1 MVSKIG
7 SIHSTSGVLMNLEI
21 RLQFFQSA
29 ATVLPSIFV
38 AFALTS
44 HFLDPGSRRKLK
56 IQFLGLSGRTGIV
69 LVAIMVT
76 GFIAAE
82 LLTLIVLATD
92 TPSFPVF
99 VFVIF
104 YVFLFAWFVGL
115 QALSPLLQDAVVAAE
130 DAAPDEK
137 SKANVVRGYRR
148 FGYVIVM
155 GSLVLLL
162 GGAIIFFALR
172 APG

>member
-7 SIHSTSGVLMNLEI
+7 SIHSASGVLMNLDI

-29 ATVLPSIFV
+29 ATVLPSIFI

-69 LVAIMVT
+69 LVAIMIT

-82 LLTLIVLATD
+82 ILTLIVLATD
-92 TPSFPVF
+92 TPSFPIF

-115 QALSPLLQDAVVAAE
+115 QALSPMLQAAVEGAE
-130 DAAPDEK
+130 ESAPDDEG
-137 SKANVVRGYRR
+137 KASAVRAYRR
-148 FGYVIVM
+148 FGYAIII
-155 GSLVLLL
+155 GSLIFLL
-162 GGAIIFFALR
+162 GVAIVFFALR
-172 APG
+172 ASG

>member
-1 MVSKIG
+1 
-7 SIHSTSGVLMNLEI
+7 MNIEVK
-21 RLQFFQSA
+21 LQFFQSA

-56 IQFLGLSGRTGIV
+56 IQFLGLSGKFGIV
-69 LVAIMVT
+69 MMAILIT

-82 LLTLIVLATD
+82 LLTLIILATN

-115 QALSPLLQDAVVAAE
+115 QALSPMLQDAVVAAE
-130 DAAPDEK
+130 EAAPDEE
-137 SKANVVRGYRR
+137 SKAKVLRGYRQ
-148 FGYVIVM
+148 FGYTIIAS
-155 GSLVLLL
+155 SLVFLL
-162 GGAIIFFALR
+162 GLAVIFYVLR
-172 APG
+172 A

>member
-1 MVSKIG
+1 
-7 SIHSTSGVLMNLEI
+7 MNIEVK
-21 RLQFFQSA
+21 LQFFQSA

-44 HFLDPGSRRKLK
+44 HFLDPASRRKLK
-56 IQFLGLSGRTGIV
+56 IQFLGLSGKYGIV
-69 LVAIMVT
+69 MMAILIT

-82 LLTLIVLATD
+82 LLTLIVLATN

-115 QALSPLLQDAVVAAE
+115 QALSPMLQDAVVAAE
-130 DAAPDEK
+130 EAADDEVG
-137 SKANVVRGYRR
+137 KANVVRGYRR
-148 FGYVIVM
+148 FGYTIITC
-155 GSLVLLL
+155 SLVLLL
-162 GGAIIFFALR
+162 SGAIIFYVLR
-172 APG
+172 A

>member
-1 MVSKIG
+1 
-7 SIHSTSGVLMNLEI
+7 MNIEVK
-21 RLQFFQSA
+21 LQFFQSA

-56 IQFLGLSGRTGIV
+56 IQFLGLSGKYGIV
-69 LVAIMVT
+69 MMAILIT

-82 LLTLIVLATD
+82 LLTLIILATN

-115 QALSPLLQDAVVAAE
+115 QALSPMLQDAVVAAE
-130 DAAPDEK
+130 EAAPDEE
-137 SKANVVRGYRR
+137 SKAKVLRGYRQ
-148 FGYVIVM
+148 FGYTIIAS
-155 GSLVLLL
+155 SLVFLL
-162 GGAIIFFALR
+162 GLAVIFYVLR
-172 APG
+172 A

>member
-1 MVSKIG
+1 
-7 SIHSTSGVLMNLEI
+7 MNLEVQ
-21 RLQFFQSA
+21 LQFFQSA

-56 IQFLGLSGRTGIV
+56 IQFLGLSGRTGI
-69 LVAIMVT
+69 IMVAVMIT

-82 LLTLIVLATD
+82 LLTLIVLATN

-115 QALSPLLQDAVVAAE
+115 QALSPLLQDAVEAAE
-130 DAAPDEK
+130 EAAPDEK
-137 SKANVVRGYRR
+137 AKAKVVREYRR
-148 FGYVIVM
+148 FGNTIIIS
-155 GSLVLLL
+155 SLVFLL
-162 GGAIIFFALR
+162 GGAIIFYALR
-172 APG
+172 AVG

>member
-1 MVSKIG
+1 
-7 SIHSTSGVLMNLEI
+7 MNSDI
-21 RLQFFQSA
+21 KLQFFQSA
-29 ATVLPSIFV
+29 ATVLPSIFI

-44 HFLDPGSRRKLK
+44 HFLDPGSRRNLK
-56 IQFLGLSGRTGIV
+56 IQFLGLSGRSGIV
-69 LVAIMVT
+69 IVATMIT

-115 QALSPLLQDAVVAAE
+115 QALSPMLQDAVVAAE
-130 DAAPDEK
+130 EAAPDDEA
-137 SKANVVRGYRR
+137 KATVLRTYRR
-148 FGYVIVM
+148 LGYTIIT

-162 GGAIIFFALR
+162 GGASIFYALR
-172 APG
+172 AAG

>member
-1 MVSKIG
+1 
-7 SIHSTSGVLMNLEI
+7 MNLDVK
-21 RLQFFQSA
+21 LQFFQSA

-56 IQFLGLSGRTGIV
+56 IQFLGLSGRSGIV
-69 LVAIMVT
+69 MVAIMIT

-115 QALSPLLQDAVVAAE
+115 QALSPMLQDAVVAAE
-130 DAAPDEK
+130 EAAPDEAT
-137 SKANVVRGYRR
+137 KATVVPKYRR
-148 FGYVIVM
+148 LGYTIIF

-162 GGAIIFFALR
+162 GGASIFYALR
-172 APG
+172 AGG

>member
-1 MVSKIG
+1 
-7 SIHSTSGVLMNLEI
+7 MNLEVK
-21 RLQFFQSA
+21 LQFFQSA

-44 HFLDPGSRRKLK
+44 HFLDPGSRRQLK
-56 IQFLGLSGRTGIV
+56 IQFLGLSGKTGIV
-69 LVAIMVT
+69 LVAIMIT

-99 VFVIF
+99 FFVIF

-130 DAAPDEK
+130 EAAPDEEG
-137 SKANVVRGYRR
+137 KAQVVREYRR
-148 FGYVIVM
+148 FGSTIIIS
-155 GSLVLLL
+155 SLVFLL
-162 GGAIIFFALR
+162 GGAIIFYVLR
-172 APG
+172 AAG

>member
-1 MVSKIG
+1 
-7 SIHSTSGVLMNLEI
+7 MNLEV

-44 HFLDPGSRRKLK
+44 HFLDPGSRRQLK

-69 LVAIMVT
+69 AVAVMIT

-104 YVFLFAWFVGL
+104 YIFLFAWFVGL
-115 QALSPLLQDAVVAAE
+115 QAMSPMLQDAVVAAE
-130 DAAPDEK
+130 EAAPDQEA
-137 SKANVVRGYRR
+137 KAKVVRAYRR
-148 FGYVIVM
+148 LGYTIIVC
-155 GSLVLLL
+155 SLVILL
-162 GGAIIFFALR
+162 GGAIIFYALR
-172 APG
+172 AAS